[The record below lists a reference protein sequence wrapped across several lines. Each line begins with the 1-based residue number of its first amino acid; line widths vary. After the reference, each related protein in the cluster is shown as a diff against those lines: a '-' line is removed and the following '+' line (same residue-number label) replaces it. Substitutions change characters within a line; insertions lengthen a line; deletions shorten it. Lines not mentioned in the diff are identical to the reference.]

1 MFAVIELAFVQ
12 VRGGTI
18 GPETARGAAGT
29 LVVSQR
35 KGST

>member
-18 GPETARGAAGT
+18 GPGTARGVAGT
-29 LVVSQR
+29 LVASQR